1 MCFGCSKELS
11 HGDGFF
17 EYPEH
22 MFWLRIKKFNFHLQ
36 SLIWWPAIVS
46 RSIFEQ
52 EMKSVEQMLE
62 FLTKR
67 LKDAET
73 AHWRGMFKKNPLW

>member
-1 MCFGCSKELS
+1 
-11 HGDGFF
+11 
-17 EYPEH
+17 
-22 MFWLRIKKFNFHLQ
+22 MFWLRDKKINDHLHT
-36 SLIWWPAIVS
+36 LIRRLAIIPY
-46 RSIFEQ
+46 SIFVQ